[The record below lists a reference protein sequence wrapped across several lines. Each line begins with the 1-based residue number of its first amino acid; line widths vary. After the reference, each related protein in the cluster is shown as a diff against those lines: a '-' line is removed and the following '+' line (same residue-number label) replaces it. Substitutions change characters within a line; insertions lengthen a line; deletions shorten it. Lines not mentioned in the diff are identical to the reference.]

1 MKFPPDVALRPMR
14 FIIIVVIIRGLIAFL
29 TWFLKVCFQI
39 GFLLGSGLVWLF
51 KRKKPVPQ
59 VDPTQDAN
67 SVKPLRDE

>member
-1 MKFPPDVALRPMR
+1 MR
-14 FIIIVVIIRGLIAFL
+14 FIIIVVIVRWLIEFI

-39 GFLLGSGLVWLF
+39 GFLLGSGVDWVF
-51 KRKKPVPQ
+51 KRKKRVPQ

>member
-1 MKFPPDVALRPMR
+1 MR
-14 FIIIVVIIRGLIAFL
+14 FFIIVTVIRWVVEFM

-39 GFLLGSGLVWLF
+39 GLLLGSGVVWLF

>member
-1 MKFPPDVALRPMR
+1 MR
-14 FIIIVVIIRGLIAFL
+14 FIIIIVLIRWFVAFIA
-29 TWFLKVCFQI
+29 WFIKGCFQI
-39 GFLLGSGLVWLF
+39 GFLLGSGVVWLF